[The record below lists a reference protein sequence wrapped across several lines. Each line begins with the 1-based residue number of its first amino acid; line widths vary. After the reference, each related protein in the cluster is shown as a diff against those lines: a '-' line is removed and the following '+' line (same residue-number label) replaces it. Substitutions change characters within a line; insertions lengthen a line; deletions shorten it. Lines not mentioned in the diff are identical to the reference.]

1 MLFRSANKY
10 FDEKAPWKSLD
21 ADPAGTKQVITST
34 LNIFRMLAIYL
45 KPVLPHYT
53 AKVAK
58 LLGEGD
64 YKWSDVSVVLT
75 NRSINDYEH
84 LATRIEA
91 DKVKAM
97 VEESR
102 KINEEIAA
110 TKKSSSTVAAPAKA
124 GAGGAKTGA
133 TTEDRNADKPA
144 EIEFAD
150 FEKVDLRIGQVIE
163 VEEIKEADKLLRLK
177 VDIGDGQVRQIIA
190 GIKSAYKAEQLL
202 GRKILV
208 CVNLKPRK
216 MKFGMSEGMVL
227 AAGSGGSDLFV
238 LSADDGAQV
247 GQRVK

>member
-1 MLFRSANKY
+1 MPY
-10 FDEKAPWKSLD
+10 YTEKVS
-21 ADPAGTKQVITST
+21 
-34 LNIFRMLAIYL
+34 
-45 KPVLPHYT
+45 
-53 AKVAK
+53 K

-64 YKWSDVSVVLT
+64 YQWSDLQTVLK
-75 NRSINDYEH
+75 NRPINDYEH
-84 LATRIEA
+84 LATRIEP

-102 KINEEIAA
+102 KINEEIQA
-110 TKKSSSTVAAPAKA
+110 AKA
-124 GAGGAKTGA
+124 AVTKPAGSVANTKA
-133 TTEDRNADKPA
+133 ASEDRNADKPT

-150 FEKVDLRIGQVIE
+150 FEKVELRIGQVVE
-163 VEEIKEADKLLRLK
+163 AEEIKEADKLLRLK
-177 VDIGDGQVRQIIA
+177 VDIGQGQIRQIIA
-190 GIKSAYKAEQLL
+190 GIKSAYKPEQLL

-238 LSADDGAQV
+238 LAADEGAQV